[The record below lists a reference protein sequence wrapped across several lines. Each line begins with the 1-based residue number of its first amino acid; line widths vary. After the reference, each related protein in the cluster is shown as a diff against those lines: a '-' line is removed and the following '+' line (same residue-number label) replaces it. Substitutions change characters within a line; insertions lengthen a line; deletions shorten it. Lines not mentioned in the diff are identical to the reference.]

1 MKDRPLTNFIGFG
14 RNLSSKPQ
22 MTLGFDR
29 YLTETNVRMRGSQM
43 RSWNISL
50 RFTLSV
56 LVFVI
61 PLVAMTY
68 YIYVAASNSV
78 EFSRKEIQ
86 GAVLLTDL
94 SRLQAEIIEAHFK
107 SIIDEKDINEK
118 AKEDFMQRW
127 NHLIAQSLV
136 DESRQKKVNKSFSD
150 YLNSD
155 IEERKLGGRFL
166 MFYQDLGSVR
176 ESIANHYNVVLD
188 PDLDSFYTMD
198 LLVNLMPEML
208 ESYLQLAQIVG
219 GADDILYDFQKRR
232 FLNSQA
238 HFEEIVKT
246 ILQNLERIKVS
257 DTDFYGVSDSFQT
270 KYPVIQTNVREQL
283 REYYSLVMHVD
294 RSLVERKKTYEVLLS
309 LNRQSAELFLDV
321 GDAFN
326 RFLEIRVHSLVSDRD
341 RMLYMS
347 TAAMLFALL
356 LSVFLGFSIRD
367 TIGTFHAAVKRL
379 RSGSGLALEVGQNLI
394 TASSKVANSSSVQA
408 AAIEQTSAS
417 LEELSSIVSVNA
429 QSSVK
434 ARELASEAKGHA
446 TEGSREMQM
455 LMGSMNEISQS
466 SKKIEEIMKIID
478 DIAFQTNLL
487 ALNASV
493 EAARAGEHGKGFAV
507 VADAVRALA
516 QKSADSAKEIGSLIT
531 DSLVKIE
538 NGKNTAD
545 RSGASMNAILTSIEN
560 VSILNGEIANASQE
574 QTVGIQQISKAVH
587 ELERGTIENS
597 GVAQQSM
604 EYSNM
609 SLAQAEEIMTV
620 VDMLERE
627 LLGAG
632 KKSQQVE
639 KADLNFQ
646 EAIQAH
652 LKWKGRLKN
661 YIEGIGG
668 EKLDSRVVCQDNQCP
683 LGKWIH
689 GSGQKYAHFPMYSVL
704 KKEHA
709 LFHKAAGDIV
719 VAVQKQDK
727 NVSIMIA
734 DGSEFDKR
742 TKSTVSALQELDAH
756 LKVGG

>member
-1 MKDRPLTNFIGFG
+1 
-14 RNLSSKPQ
+14 
-22 MTLGFDR
+22 
-29 YLTETNVRMRGSQM
+29 M

-68 YIYVAASNSV
+68 YLYIAANESV

-86 GAVLLTDL
+86 GAVVLTDL
-94 SRLQAEIIEAHFK
+94 NQFQFEIVQAHLK
-107 SIIDEKDINEK
+107 SILEEREFDAKTKENLTEKWDQILS
-118 AKEDFMQRW
+118 R
-127 NHLIAQSLV
+127 SLV
-136 DESRQKKVNKSFSD
+136 DEPREKRIKKSFSD

-155 IEERKLGGRFL
+155 VEERKMGGRFL

-176 ESIANHYNVVLD
+176 ESIGNNYNIVLD

-198 LLVNLMPEML
+198 LLINLLPDLL
-208 ESYLQLAQIVG
+208 ESYLQIGQFVG
-219 GADDILYDFQKRR
+219 GADEIMYDFQRRR
-232 FLNSQA
+232 FLASQA
-238 HFEEIVKT
+238 QFEEIVKN
-246 ILQNLERIKVS
+246 ILKNLDRIKKS
-257 DTDFYGVSDSFQT
+257 DENFYGASESFQ
-270 KYPVIQTNVREQL
+270 KIYPDMQANVREQL
-283 REYYSLVMHVD
+283 RTYYSLVMHVD
-294 RSLVERKKTYEVLLS
+294 RSLTEKKNTYETLLQ
-309 LNRQSAELFLDV
+309 LNHKFSELFRQT
-321 GDAFN
+321 GTEFN
-326 RFLEIRVHSLVSDRD
+326 RFLEVRVEALVSDRD

-347 TAAMLFALL
+347 MAATLFAVLF
-356 LSVFLGFSIRD
+356 SGFLGYSIRD
-367 TIGTFHAAVKRL
+367 SINTFYAAVKKL
-379 RSGSGLALEVGQNLI
+379 RTGAGMALDVGQKLI
-394 TASSKVANSSSVQA
+394 SASSKVANSSSMQA

-446 TEGSREMQM
+446 TEGSREMQT
-455 LMGSMNEISQS
+455 LMMSMNEITQS

-516 QKSADSAKEIGSLIT
+516 LKSAESAKEIGALIT
-531 DSLVKIE
+531 DSLSKIE
-538 NGKNTAD
+538 NGRSIAD
-545 RSGASMNAILTSIEN
+545 RSGASMNSILSSIEN
-560 VSILNGEIANASQE
+560 VSVLNGEIANASQE
-574 QTVGIQQISKAVH
+574 QTIGIQQISKAVH

-627 LLGAG
+627 LLGAA
-632 KKSQQVE
+632 KQTIRNEKS
-639 KADLNFQ
+639 DLNFQ

-661 YIEGIGG
+661 YVEGIGG
-668 EKLDSRVVCQDNQCP
+668 EKLDSNIVCKDNQCP

-689 GSGQKYAHFPMYSVL
+689 GPGKAHSHFSTFAVL
-704 KKEHA
+704 KQEHA
-709 LFHKAAGDIV
+709 LFHKAAGSIV
-719 VAVQKQDK
+719 VAVQKGDP
-727 NVSIMIA
+727 NASMMLA

-742 TKSTVSALQELDAH
+742 TKSTVAALQELSSQV
-756 LKVGG
+756 K